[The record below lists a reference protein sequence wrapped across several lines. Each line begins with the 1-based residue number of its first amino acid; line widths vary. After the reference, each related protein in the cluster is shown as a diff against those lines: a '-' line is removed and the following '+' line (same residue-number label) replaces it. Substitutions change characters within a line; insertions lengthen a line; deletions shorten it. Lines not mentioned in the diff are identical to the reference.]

1 MRVVR
6 GSAAL
11 DRSPRRA
18 VLTIG
23 NFDGLHIG
31 HRQILRTVIDRA
43 RARDG
48 EAVVY
53 TFDPHPRKGLQAA
66 RAPSLLTTTEQKLEL
81 LAAAQIDLV
90 IVEPFT
96 AEFAT
101 TTPESFVRDHVHA
114 RVAPL
119 EVYVGYDFHYGRDR
133 AGSMR
138 LLTELGPRLGFAVTI
153 IPEVTIGGR
162 DVSSSRIRE
171 LLAAGDVEEAKRMLG
186 RSFAVRG
193 TIVEGDRRGRTLGFP
208 TANLA
213 PENEVVPGHGVYA
226 GHVRLLDAGS
236 PAAGTRF
243 AAVTNVGRRPTF
255 KDADPALAE
264 AHLLDFD
271 GDLYGRRIELSF
283 ESRLRGE
290 RKFPGADA
298 LREQIARDVE
308 VARQMLESA

>member
-1 MRVVR
+1 LRVVR

-11 DRSPRRA
+11 DRNPRRA

-53 TFDPHPRKGLQAA
+53 TFDPHPRKVLQAD

-90 IVEPFT
+90 VLEPFT
-96 AEFAT
+96 PEFAK
-101 TTPESFVRDHVHA
+101 TTPEEFVREHVHA
-114 RVAPL
+114 RIDPL

-133 AGSMR
+133 AGSMK

-193 TIVEGDRRGRTLGFP
+193 GVIRGDQRGRTLGFP

-213 PENEVVPGHGVYA
+213 PENEVIPAHGVYA
-226 GHVRLLDAGS
+226 GHVRLLDEAT
-236 PAAGTRF
+236 PAAGARF

-255 KDADPALAE
+255 KENDPALAE
-264 AHLLDFD
+264 AHLLDFS
-271 GDLYGRRIELSF
+271 GDLYGRRIEVSF
-283 ESRLRGE
+283 EARLRGE
-290 RKFPGADA
+290 ERFPGPDA
-298 LREQIARDVE
+298 LRAQIARDVE
-308 VARQMLESA
+308 AARRKLES

>member
-1 MRVVR
+1 M
-6 GSAAL
+6 
-11 DRSPRRA
+11 
-18 VLTIG
+18 LTIG

-53 TFDPHPRKGLQAA
+53 TFDPHPRKVLQSD

-90 IVEPFT
+90 VLEPFT
-96 AEFAT
+96 AAFAT
-101 TTPESFVRDHVHA
+101 TTPESFVREHVHA
-114 RVAPL
+114 HVAPL

-171 LLAAGDVEEAKRMLG
+171 LLASGDVEEAKRMLG

-193 TIVEGDRRGRTLGFP
+193 SVVAGDRRGHTLGFP

-213 PENEVVPGHGVYA
+213 PENEVIPAHGVYA
-226 GHVRLLDAGS
+226 GHVQLLDAGT

-255 KDADPALAE
+255 KQDDPALAE
-264 AHLLDFD
+264 AHLLDFS
-271 GDLYGRRIELSF
+271 GDLYGRRIEVSF
-283 ESRLRGE
+283 EARLRGE
-290 RKFPGADA
+290 EKFPGADG
-298 LREQIARDVE
+298 LRAQIARDVE
-308 VARQMLESA
+308 LARQKLESA

>member
-1 MRVVR
+1 
-6 GSAAL
+6 
-11 DRSPRRA
+11 
-18 VLTIG
+18 
-23 NFDGLHIG
+23 
-31 HRQILRTVIDRA
+31 
-43 RARDG
+43 
-48 EAVVY
+48 
-53 TFDPHPRKGLQAA
+53 
-66 RAPSLLTTTEQKLEL
+66 
-81 LAAAQIDLV
+81 
-90 IVEPFT
+90 
-96 AEFAT
+96 
-101 TTPESFVRDHVHA
+101 
-114 RVAPL
+114 
-119 EVYVGYDFHYGRDR
+119 
-133 AGSMR
+133 
-138 LLTELGPRLGFAVTI
+138 
-153 IPEVTIGGR
+153 
-162 DVSSSRIRE
+162 
-171 LLAAGDVEEAKRMLG
+171 MLG

>member
-1 MRVVR
+1 
-6 GSAAL
+6 
-11 DRSPRRA
+11 

-43 RARDG
+43 RAHDG

-53 TFDPHPRKGLQAA
+53 TFDPHPRKVLQAD

-90 IVEPFT
+90 VLEPFT
-96 AEFAT
+96 PEFART
-101 TTPESFVRDHVHA
+101 TAESFVRDHIHA

-119 EVYVGYDFHYGRDR
+119 EVYVGSDFHYGRDR
-133 AGSMR
+133 AGSMK

-171 LLAAGDVEEAKRMLG
+171 LLAVGDVEEAKQLLG

-193 TIVEGDRRGRTLGFP
+193 AVVAGDRRGRTLGFP

-213 PENEVVPGHGVYA
+213 PENEVIPAHGVYA
-226 GHVRLLDAGS
+226 GHVRLLDAET
-236 PAAGTRF
+236 PAAGVLY

-255 KDADPALAE
+255 KEDDPPLAE

-271 GDLYGRRIELSF
+271 GDLYGRRIEVSF
-283 ESRLRGE
+283 EARLRGE
-290 RKFPGADA
+290 QRFPGPDA
-298 LREQIARDVE
+298 LRAQIARDVE
-308 VARQMLESA
+308 TARRVLESP

>member
-1 MRVVR
+1 M
-6 GSAAL
+6 
-11 DRSPRRA
+11 
-18 VLTIG
+18 
-23 NFDGLHIG
+23 
-31 HRQILRTVIDRA
+31 IDRA

-53 TFDPHPRKGLQAA
+53 TFDPHPRKVLQAD

-90 IVEPFT
+90 VLEPFT
-96 AEFAT
+96 AEFAK
-101 TTPESFVRDHVHA
+101 TTPESFVREHVHA
-114 RVAPL
+114 HVAPL

-153 IPEVTIGGR
+153 IPEVTIGGH

-171 LLAAGDVEEAKRMLG
+171 LLAAGDVEESKRMLG

-193 TIVEGDRRGRTLGFP
+193 SVVEGDRRGRTLGFP

-213 PENEVVPGHGVYA
+213 PENEVIPAHGVYV
-226 GHVRLLDAGS
+226 GHVRLLDAGT
-236 PAAGTRF
+236 PEAGTRF

-255 KDADPALAE
+255 KDADPPLAE
-264 AHLLDFD
+264 AHLLDFS

-283 ESRLRGE
+283 EARLRGE
-290 RKFPGADA
+290 QRFSGADA
-298 LREQIARDVE
+298 LRVQIARDVE
-308 VARQMLESA
+308 VARQILESA